1 MAENRQRVSDT
12 SLDGRESGLSPAARR
27 LLWIVAYYLV
37 AGVAVALL
45 WRTVPAVRDV
55 LESNRLREELGANTL
70 SRSGAVAAVR
80 EAASSADWSPGLSTL
95 LALTGALATALPV
108 AWVYSLT
115 RRRKG
120 FTQSMVHTLI
130 LLPVAIAGM
139 VVLIQNS
146 LALAF
151 SLAGIVALLR
161 FRNTLDDAKDGVY
174 IFVATAVGISGGVG
188 VLIVGV
194 ATSVVFNI
202 VVVMLWW
209 IDFARQPT
217 PGIRGG
223 IRRLARLPRTLP
235 TRARLAPPA
244 AADDAWSPDETFAPA
259 AQLWRQRLQESGSF
273 HARNGA
279 ERPAPTLRVHTMD
292 PATSQPLVER
302 LLGEHARRW
311 SLEGIMPGDGER
323 VTLRYRV
330 RLPKEA
336 RGSLLNAVR
345 RQGSPQ
351 IVGVEFR

>member
-1 MAENRQRVSDT
+1 MGENRQRVPNA
-12 SLDGRESGLSPAARR
+12 SLDGPESGLSPAARR

-37 AGVAVALL
+37 AGAAVVLL
-45 WRTVPAVRDV
+45 WRNVPVVREV
-55 LESNRLREELGANTL
+55 LESHRLRDELREGGL
-70 SRSGAVAAVR
+70 SRSGAIAAVR
-80 EAASSADWSPGLSTL
+80 DAAASGQWSPGLTTL
-95 LALTGALATALPV
+95 LALAGALATALPV

-161 FRNTLDDAKDGVY
+161 FRNSLDDAKDGVY
-174 IFVATAVGISGGVG
+174 IFIATCIGIAGGVG

-194 ATSVVFNI
+194 ATSVVFN
-202 VVVMLWW
+202 VVVVTLWW

-223 IRRLARLPRTLP
+223 IRRLARLPKLLP
-235 TRARLAPPA
+235 VRAQRPTPVA
-244 AADDAWSPDETFAPA
+244 AGGTWSPDEAFAPA
-259 AQLWRQRLQESGSF
+259 AQLWRQRIEDSASLRTRDGT
-273 HARNGA
+273 ARA
-279 ERPAPTLRVHTMD
+279 APTLRVHTMD
-292 PATSQPLVER
+292 PVASQPVVER
-302 LLGEHARRW
+302 ILGEHARRW
-311 SLEGIMPGDGER
+311 TLVGIMSGDGER
-323 VTLRYRV
+323 VTLRYEV
-330 RLPKEA
+330 RLRKEA

-351 IVGVEFR
+351 IVGVELR